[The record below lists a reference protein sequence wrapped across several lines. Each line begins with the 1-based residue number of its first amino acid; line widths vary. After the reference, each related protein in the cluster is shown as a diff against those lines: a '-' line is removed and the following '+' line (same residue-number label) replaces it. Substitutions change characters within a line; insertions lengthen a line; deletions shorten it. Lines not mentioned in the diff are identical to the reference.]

1 MRFDA
6 FDVAVDLV
14 RSLRDVVA
22 RVGQHDASLAGQIR
36 RAAASAALNL
46 REGYRRVGR
55 DRQHHFR
62 IAAGSTDEVVASL
75 RVAEAWGWVDAA
87 DIDAPLELADRVLA
101 MCWRMTRR

>member
-1 MRFDA
+1 MA
-6 FDVAVDLV
+6 LVAVDLV

-22 RVGQHDASLAGQIR
+22 KVAKHDASLAGPIR
-36 RAAASAALNL
+36 RAAASAPLNR

-62 IAAGSTDEVVASL
+62 IAAGSADEVVASL
-75 RVAEAWGWVDAA
+75 RVAEAWGRRDAA
-87 DIDAPLELADRVLA
+87 DIGAPLELADRVLA